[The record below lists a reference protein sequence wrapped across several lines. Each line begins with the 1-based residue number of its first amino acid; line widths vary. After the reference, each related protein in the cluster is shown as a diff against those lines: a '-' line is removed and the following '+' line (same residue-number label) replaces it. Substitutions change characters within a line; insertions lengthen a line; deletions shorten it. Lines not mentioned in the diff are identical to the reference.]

1 MINNLRYAIRQ
12 LLKSPGFTIAAVV
25 TLALGIGASSA
36 IFSVLRAVLLRALPY
51 RQAERLV
58 AVWQMNLERGA
69 RDKVTCADYAD
80 WKARNHVFED
90 LAYSMDEPYTLTDD
104 TETPQSVVGFQFST
118 NLFSLL
124 GAQPVLGRTFLPD
137 EGEPGRDHVLVLSH
151 RLWEKQFAADR
162 NVVGRSV
169 KLNGELY
176 TIIGVMPPEFA
187 HPGTFVDLWTP
198 LGLSPD
204 FFQNR
209 KLHLLH
215 VVARLRTGVRLEQA
229 QKEMDLLTGE
239 LALQY
244 PDTNKNWGVRMAPIR
259 DLYTGNLREALWVL
273 QAAVFL
279 MLIIACANVAN
290 MLLAQ
295 ASSREREVAIRLAL
309 GARQRHLFSQFLTQG
324 LILASLGAA
333 GGLLLAFWGVQI
345 LPQMFSTQLSSTPLP
360 ANPSDWIDWPVLLFA
375 LAIAV
380 VAGVVFGFMQAFRA
394 PRLPQEVLKAGV
406 RGSTGHALSGR
417 LRSLLIVSQVAL
429 SLMLLAGAGLLIR
442 SFLRLQK
449 QSLGFQ
455 TEQVAASFL
464 LLAPNRYPEGNATT
478 TFLEQV
484 LTRLKAVPGIE
495 SAGAINTLPLS
506 GNDARRPFTVPGQP
520 EESRRPNI
528 ARFRLVTP
536 DYFQTMRIP
545 LKRGRLFDER
555 DRKGSAEVA
564 IISEGLARRFWSNED
579 PVGKNVMVPD
589 MLTPAVRQIVGV
601 VGDVRH
607 YGLAEEAP
615 IEIYRPFYQARWPFF
630 TLVVRGILEPVQLA
644 NTLRQAIASVDKDQ
658 PIQSVRMMEEL
669 AADLVA
675 LRRASMV
682 LLVVF
687 AAVAVLLAALGIYS
701 VMSYMVVQRTQEI
714 GVRMALGAQQTDVLR
729 LVAREAVLLALTG
742 VVFGLLGAFALTRF
756 IATLLYSV
764 QPTDPVTFVGVSI
777 LLTAVAL
784 VASYI
789 PARRAARVDP
799 MVALRHE

>member
-1 MINNLRYAIRQ
+1 MYNNLRYAIRQ

-25 TLALGIGASSA
+25 TLALGIGASTA
-36 IFSVLRAVLLRALPY
+36 IFSVLHAVLLRALPY
-51 RQAERLV
+51 RQADRVV
-58 AVWQMNLERGA
+58 AAWQLNLERQA

-90 LAYSMDEPYTLTDD
+90 MAYSMDEPYTLTDN

-124 GAQPVLGRTFLPD
+124 GAQPLLGRTFLPED
-137 EGEPGRDHVLVLSH
+137 GEPGKDHVLVLSH
-151 RLWEKQFAADR
+151 RLWEKRFASNR
-162 NVVGRSV
+162 SVVGRSV
-169 KLNGELY
+169 RLNGEPY
-176 TIIGVMPPEFA
+176 TIVGVMPPDFA

-215 VVARLRTGVRLEQA
+215 VVARLRTDVRLEQA

-239 LALQY
+239 LARQY
-244 PDTNKNWGVRMAPIR
+244 PDTNKNWGARLAPIR

-295 ASSREREVAIRLAL
+295 ARSREREVAIRLAL
-309 GARQRHLFSQFLTQG
+309 GARRRHLISQFLTQG
-324 LILASLGAA
+324 LILALLGAG

-345 LPQMFSTQLSSTPLP
+345 LPQMFSNQLASTPLP
-360 ANPSDWIDWPVLLFA
+360 AIPSEWIDWPVLLFT
-375 LAIAV
+375 LATAV
-380 VAGVVFGFMQAFRA
+380 IAGVVFGLMPAFRA
-394 PRLPQEVLKAGV
+394 PRLPQEMLKAGV
-406 RGSTGHALSGR
+406 RGATGHPLTVR
-417 LRSLLIVSQVAL
+417 LRSLLVVSQVAL

-442 SFLRLQK
+442 SFLQLQK

-455 TEQVAASFL
+455 TERVAASFL
-464 LLAPNRYPEGNATT
+464 LLAPNRYPDGNATT

-484 LTRLKAVPGIE
+484 IARVKAVPGIE
-495 SAGAINTLPLS
+495 SAGAISTLPLS

-520 EESRRPNI
+520 EEQGRPNI
-528 ARFRLVTP
+528 ARFRLATP

-555 DRKGSAEVA
+555 DRTGGTEVV
-564 IISEGLARRFWSNED
+564 IISEGLARRFWPNED
-579 PVGKNVMVPD
+579 PVGKIVIVPD
-589 MLTPAVRQIVGV
+589 MQTPAMRQVVGV

-607 YGLAEEAP
+607 YGLAEGAP

-630 TLVVRGILEPVQLA
+630 TLVARGILEPVQLA
-644 NTLRQAIASVDKDQ
+644 NTLRQAIGSVDKDQ
-658 PIQSVRMMEEL
+658 PIQSVRMMDEL
-669 AADLVA
+669 AADSVA

-682 LLVVF
+682 LLAIF
-687 AAVAVLLAALGIYS
+687 AAVALLLAALGIYS
-701 VMSYMVVQRTQEI
+701 VMSYTVSQRTQEI
-714 GVRMALGAQQTDVLR
+714 GIRMALGARQQDVLM
-729 LVAREAVLLALTG
+729 LVTREAVLLAVTG
-742 VVFGLLGAFALTRF
+742 VVLGLLGAFALTRF
-756 IATLLYSV
+756 LATLLYSV
-764 QPTDPVTFVGVSI
+764 QPTDPVTFLAVSV
-777 LLTAVAL
+777 LLTVVAL
-784 VASYI
+784 LASYL
-789 PARRAARVDP
+789 PARRAANVDP
-799 MVALRHE
+799 MVALRYE